1 MPELQTFVSQARE
14 KGLSDDQIRSALT
27 AQGWDTAVA
36 EAALLGLEVP
46 KGSGD
51 QQAIAQSHPQGS
63 RPSLSPMM
71 AALHH
76 VLLWFFVGSSAVTI
90 AGVVASLSG
99 LHVTTQT
106 LASMIAVTI
115 VTFVPY
121 AIFFTLYL
129 LKLRKTPDLIPGKV
143 WSIITICLHSVTAM
157 IAAITL
163 VVSLITQGEYSV
175 QLSAGLIMGLN
186 LVVILTYGFA
196 AFGKGKLRKIVVW
209 AHIPV
214 LLALFGTLFIMSV
227 MQLGPASHDEQLRK
241 DLAATVTAVYENTL
255 TNKRLPE
262 NGNGLVKSS
271 EITYEKK
278 TDSTYEVCGVFQTT
292 SRNSGYSTS
301 YRNYAYD
308 DSYVYESQFE
318 GSGSGKQC
326 FDFTS
331 SAIEDMRVY

>member
-1 MPELQTFVSQARE
+1 MPELKTFVDQARE
-14 KGLSDDQIRSALT
+14 KGLSDDQIREALA
-27 AQGWDTAVA
+27 AQGWDKAVA
-36 EAALLGLEVP
+36 EAAILGLDVP
-46 KGSGD
+46 KATAETQTTTPQS
-51 QQAIAQSHPQGS
+51 QAH

-121 AIFFTLYL
+121 ATFFILYL
-129 LKLRKTPDLIPGKV
+129 LKLRKMPELIPGKV

-163 VVSLITQGEYSV
+163 VVSLITQGEYSL

-196 AFGKGKLRKIVVW
+196 AFGKGKIRKIIVW

-227 MQLGPASHDEQLRK
+227 MQFGPASHDEQLRK
-241 DLAATVTAVYENTL
+241 DLAATVNAVYENTL
-255 TNKRLPE
+255 TNNRLPE
-262 NGNGLVKSS
+262 NGDGLVKSP

-278 TDSTYEVCGVFQTT
+278 TDTTYALCGTFQTAN
-292 SRNSGYSTS
+292 RNRSYGS
-301 YRNYAYD
+301 YRSYAPIG
-308 DSYVYESQFE
+308 DSYAYESQFE
-318 GSGSGKQC
+318 VSTSGKQC

-331 SAIEDMRVY
+331 SALEDMLRY